1 MICLTRCYAFPAAHV
16 LRSQALSDAENEQVF
31 GKCANP
37 NGHGH
42 NYGVEVSVAGNLDEQ
57 TGQIVSVAALDR
69 IFDASV
75 REQFSHRML
84 NELEPF
90 ESCVPTAENI
100 ARVIHEVLAPEVARG
115 TGARLVRVRIVE
127 TRRNTF
133 EYGEIA

>member
-1 MICLTRCYAFPAAHV
+1 
-16 LRSQALSDAENEQVF
+16 LRSEALEDAENERIF

-42 NYGVEVSVAGNLDEQ
+42 NYGVEVSVAGAVDEQ
-57 TGQIVSVAALDR
+57 TGQIVPIEDLDR
-69 IFDASV
+69 IFDRSV
-75 REQFSHRML
+75 RERFSHRML

-90 ESCVPTAENI
+90 ASCVPTAENI
-100 ARVIHEVLAPEVARG
+100 ARVIHDVLAPEVAQA

-133 EYGEIA
+133 EYGEMV

>member
-1 MICLTRCYAFPAAHV
+1 MICLTRRYAFPAAHV
-16 LRSQALSDAENEQVF
+16 LRSPALGDAENERVF

-42 NYGVEVSVAGNLDEQ
+42 NYGVEVSVAGTLDEE
-57 TGQIVSVAALDR
+57 TGQIVSVGDLDR

-75 REQFSHRML
+75 RERFSHRML

-90 ESCVPTAENI
+90 ESCVPTAENV
-100 ARVIHEVLAPEVARG
+100 ARVIHEVLAPEVARRTG
-115 TGARLVRVRIVE
+115 TRLVRVRIVE